1 MPTNAR
7 LPFDDAPE
15 GPAFS
20 AGDSVHQRPASAE
33 ATAGRPGTSAQE
45 SSPPDAADRA
55 DAVDPRLNI
64 VLEASAGT
72 GKTRVL
78 VDRYVNLVRA
88 GVEPKHV
95 LAITFTRKAAAEMRE
110 RILATL
116 RRVAEEGGID
126 QRRWRMLREHLS
138 EIAISTIDAFC
149 LSLLREFPLEA
160 GLDPGFGMADETEAL
175 RLTDEALDR
184 ALRICRAVARGDTA
198 VALVF
203 AELGDLQL
211 RAGLAGL
218 LDRRLVTGPILDR
231 AVRPTPRELTPER
244 VATDAVLRLVATL
257 SSVDGGLERFLATG
271 PVRHPRYRLFADDVR
286 RAVGARGASEASG
299 AGGAS
304 RIRLLID
311 GIDDYFFTKNSTP
324 RKKWTAYKVDDGLDR
339 RSLQAHRAAATALA
353 EPLGDDLRAFRRD
366 LNAVLTRGV
375 WKLFRI
381 ARDEYRK
388 VLDEHAVVDFPE
400 ALERALALLAQR
412 GEFTRS
418 RYLLESRYQH
428 LLVDE
433 FQDTSDAQWQLV
445 WHLVQAWQEGVGMDQ
460 DQALPPTIFVVG
472 DRKQSIYGFRDAD
485 ARVLARAAVQI
496 RQLRGDGDVGRAI
509 RHSFRAV
516 PPLLSFTND
525 LCTAVDKRLD
535 RDDAFTYDE
544 RDAFPVPRTES
555 GAVEASGAATSESAS
570 SGPRGTPLGVIAASD
585 LESQAAAVADEI
597 ARLISAGIVRDRQTG
612 VARRAAPGDVAI
624 LFRTRDGHQAFQ
636 RALERRGVP
645 SYVYK
650 GLGFFDA
657 DEVKDVFAL
666 LRYLAHPVSDLR
678 AAAFLRSRFAR
689 VSDVALA
696 QLGPGL
702 AAAMVRPAA
711 SDGDLDPDDLAVL
724 TALRRGVPV
733 WLDLADR
740 VRPSELLD
748 QVIDHTAYAYE
759 LGSLDEGPAR
769 RQARENLKKVR
780 GLVRRIENR
789 GYATLARVAD
799 YLDRLSAGDE
809 SAAAVDAVDSVNLM
823 TVHAAKGLEFPVV
836 FLVNLGRGG
845 GGSRDPIRVAP
856 IEHDEQI
863 AVSVGTFRS
872 AADED
877 AADRDREELKRLLY
891 VAVTRARDRLY
902 LATTLDHH
910 GRFDAAKGGLGDV
923 LPADVRAIFER
934 AAAPV
939 QGPPGPVLEWQGA
952 TALHRIAHVMPADAP
967 AAPLPSGRIE
977 QDVPSEFTRLD
988 AGLILARAR
997 ISTAGVAAMLDRHP
1011 STDSAGDAPDP
1022 RRLGTL
1028 VHRLLEHNALEGNLD
1043 EAARRRLA
1051 EVLLGR
1057 DNRRGTA
1064 DPDRLIEAALQ
1075 LVGQMANN
1083 RALVACLSGQRWH
1096 EVPLAYH
1103 DGQRIWR
1110 GTLDALVASNPQRLE
1125 VLEFKT
1131 GRPQRAHETQLALYM
1146 AATAAITD
1154 GLEVTGQLVYLQ
1166 SAEQG

>member
-1 MPTNAR
+1 MPTSPR
-7 LPFDDAPE
+7 LPFDDDPAGASQHPGTPAPGTPAPE
-15 GPAFS
+15 S
-20 AGDSVHQRPASAE
+20 
-33 ATAGRPGTSAQE
+33 TL
-45 SSPPDAADRA
+45 PDAADRA
-55 DAVDPRLNI
+55 DAVDPRLNV

-88 GVEPKHV
+88 GVEPKHI

-110 RILATL
+110 RILAKL

-175 RLTDEALDR
+175 RLTDDALDR
-184 ALRICRAVARGDTA
+184 ALRICRAVAREDTA
-198 VALVF
+198 VAMVF

-218 LDRRLVTGPILDR
+218 LDRRLVAGPILDR

-244 VATDAVLRLVATL
+244 VAGDAVARAIATL
-257 SSVDGGLERFLATG
+257 GGVDGGLERFLATG
-271 PVRHPRYRLFADDVR
+271 PVRHPRYRLFAEDVR
-286 RAVGARGASEASG
+286 RALVSAESG
-299 AGGAS
+299 RRNAES
-304 RIRLLID
+304 TIRLLID
-311 GIDDYFFTKNSTP
+311 GIDDYFFTKNGTP
-324 RKKWTAYKVDDGLDR
+324 RKKWTAYKADDGLDS
-339 RSLQAHRAAATALA
+339 RSLKAHRAAATALA

-381 ARDEYRK
+381 ALDEYRQ

-418 RYLLESRYQH
+418 RYLLESRYHH

-433 FQDTSDAQWQLV
+433 FQDTSQAQWQLV
-445 WHLVQAWQEGVGMDQ
+445 WHLVQSWREGVGMDQ
-460 DQALPPTIFVVG
+460 DQPLLPTIFVVG

-496 RQLRGDGDVGRAI
+496 RQLRGDRDVSRAI
-509 RHSFRAV
+509 RQSFRAV

-525 LCTAVDKRLD
+525 LCTALDKRLD

-544 RDAFPVPRTES
+544 RDEFPVPHIE
-555 GAVEASGAATSESAS
+555 SESPES
-570 SGPRGTPLGVIAASD
+570 STTLGLIAASD
-585 LESQAAAVADEI
+585 LESQAAAGADEI
-597 ARLISAGIVRDRQTG
+597 AQLMATGVVRDRQTG
-612 VARRAAPGDVAI
+612 VARRAAAGDVAI

-636 RALERRGVP
+636 RALEQRGIP

-666 LRYLAHPVSDLR
+666 LRYLANPVSDLR
-678 AAAFLRSRFAR
+678 AAALLRSRFAR
-689 VSDVALA
+689 LSDVALA
-696 QLGPGL
+696 RLAPGL
-702 AAAMVRPAA
+702 AAAMVRPAGG
-711 SDGDLDPDDLAVL
+711 DGDLDADDLAVL
-724 TALRRGVPV
+724 AALRRVVPT
-733 WLDLADR
+733 WLALADR
-740 VRPSELLD
+740 IRPSELLD
-748 QVIDHTAYAYE
+748 HVLDHTAYAYE

-845 GGSRDPIRVAP
+845 GGGRDPIRVAP
-856 IEHDEQI
+856 IEHDEEI

-872 AADED
+872 AADQD

-902 LATTLDHH
+902 LATTLDDR
-910 GRFDAAKGGLGDV
+910 GRFDVAKGGLGDV
-923 LPADVRAIFER
+923 LPADVRALFER
-934 AAAPV
+934 AAAVAPDTAGAV
-939 QGPPGPVLEWQGA
+939 IEWRGASAVHRFAFIVPADGPPV
-952 TALHRIAHVMPADAP
+952 PAE
-967 AAPLPSGRIE
+967 SGRSPH
-977 QDVPSEFTRLD
+977 DVASDFTRLD
-988 AGLILARAR
+988 AAPTLARAR
-997 ISTAGVAAMLDRHP
+997 ISTAGVAPVFDRHP
-1011 STDSAGDAPDP
+1011 FPEWAVDAPDP

-1028 VHRLLEHNALEGNLD
+1028 VHRLLEHDALAGG
-1043 EAARRRLA
+1043 LA
-1051 EVLLGR
+1051 
-1057 DNRRGTA
+1057 
-1064 DPDRLIEAALQ
+1064 EAALRH
-1075 LVGQMANN
+1075 LAERLLGGDDRRGATGPRRLVDAALRVVGQMANN
-1083 RALVACLSGQRWH
+1083 QALVTRLSGQRWH
-1096 EVPLAYH
+1096 EVPVAYN
-1103 DGQRIWR
+1103 DGRRIWR
-1110 GTLDALVASNPQRLE
+1110 GALDALMAAGPGQLE

-1131 GRPQRAHETQLALYM
+1131 GRPQPAHEAQLDLYV
-1146 AATAAITD
+1146 AAIAAMAP
-1154 GLEVTGQLVYLQ
+1154 GVEVSGQVIYLQ
-1166 SAEQG
+1166 SADQG

>member
-1 MPTNAR
+1 MPTNPR
-7 LPFDDAPE
+7 LPFDEAPT
-15 GPAFS
+15 
-20 AGDSVHQRPASAE
+20 SAE
-33 ATAGRPGTSAQE
+33 AAAGKPGTAAPGPSAKL
-45 SSPPDAADRA
+45 PPDAADRA
-55 DAVDPRLNI
+55 DAVDPRLNV

-88 GVEPKHV
+88 GVEPKHI

-126 QRRWRMLREHLS
+126 QRRWRTLREHLS
-138 EIAISTIDAFC
+138 EVAISTIDAFC

-175 RLTDEALDR
+175 RLTDDALDR
-184 ALRICRAVARGDTA
+184 ALRICRAVAREDTA
-198 VALVF
+198 VAMVF

-218 LDRRLVTGPILDR
+218 LDRRLVAGPILDR

-244 VATDAVLRLVATL
+244 VAGDAVARVVATMGG
-257 SSVDGGLERFLATG
+257 VDGGLERFLATG
-271 PVRHPRYRLFADDVR
+271 PMRHPRYRLFAQDVR
-286 RAVGARGASEASG
+286 KSIRAGG
-299 AGGAS
+299 AGEAGEAS

-311 GIDDYFFTKNSTP
+311 GIDDYFFTKTGTP
-324 RKKWTAYKVDDGLDR
+324 RQKWTAYKADDALDSR
-339 RSLQAHRAAATALA
+339 LLKTHRAAATALA
-353 EPLGDDLRAFRRD
+353 GPLGDDLRAFRRD

-381 ARDEYRK
+381 ARDEYRQ

-418 RYLLESRYQH
+418 RYLLESRYHH

-433 FQDTSDAQWQLV
+433 FQDTSEAQWQLV
-445 WHLVQAWQEGVGMDQ
+445 WHLVQSWREGVGMDQ
-460 DQALPPTIFVVG
+460 DQPLLPTIFVVG

-496 RQLRGDGDVGRAI
+496 RQLRGDRDVSRAI
-509 RHSFRAV
+509 RQSFRAV

-525 LCTAVDKRLD
+525 LCTALDKRLD

-544 RDAFPVPRTES
+544 RDEFPVPHIE
-555 GAVEASGAATSESAS
+555 SESPES
-570 SGPRGTPLGVIAASD
+570 STTLGLIAASD
-585 LESQAAAVADEI
+585 LESQAAAGADEI
-597 ARLISAGIVRDRQTG
+597 TRLMAAGVVRDRQTG
-612 VARRAAPGDVAI
+612 VARRAAAGDVAI

-636 RALERRGVP
+636 HALEQRGIP

-666 LRYLAHPVSDLR
+666 LRYLANPVSDLR
-678 AAAFLRSRFAR
+678 AAALLRSRFAR
-689 VSDVALA
+689 LSDVALA
-696 QLGPGL
+696 RLAPGL
-702 AAAMVRPAA
+702 AAAMVRPAEG
-711 SDGDLDPDDLAVL
+711 DGDLDADDIAVL
-724 TALRRGVPV
+724 TVLRRVVPT
-733 WLDLADR
+733 WLMLADR
-740 VRPSELLD
+740 IRPSELLD
-748 QVIDHTAYAYE
+748 HVLDQTAYAYE

-845 GGSRDPIRVAP
+845 GGGRDPIRVAP
-856 IEHDEQI
+856 IEHDEEI

-872 AADED
+872 AADQD

-902 LATTLDHH
+902 LATTLDDR
-910 GRFDAAKGGLGDV
+910 GRFDVATGGLGDV
-923 LPADVRAIFER
+923 LPADVRALFER
-934 AAAPV
+934 AAAVAPDTAGAV
-939 QGPPGPVLEWQGA
+939 IEWRGASAVHRFAHIVPADGPPV
-952 TALHRIAHVMPADAP
+952 PAE
-967 AAPLPSGRIE
+967 SGRSPHAAAS
-977 QDVPSEFTRLD
+977 DFTRLD
-988 AGLILARAR
+988 VAPTLARAR
-997 ISTAGVAAMLDRHP
+997 ISTAGVAPVFDRP
-1011 STDSAGDAPDP
+1011 LFTEWAVDAPDP

-1028 VHRLLEHNALEGNLD
+1028 VHRLLEHDALAGG
-1043 EAARRRLA
+1043 LA
-1051 EVLLGR
+1051 
-1057 DNRRGTA
+1057 
-1064 DPDRLIEAALQ
+1064 EAALRH
-1075 LVGQMANN
+1075 LAERLRGGDEGARHLDGLVDAALRVVGQMANN
-1083 RALVACLSGQRWH
+1083 QALVTRLRGQRWH
-1096 EVPLAYH
+1096 EVPVAYN
-1103 DGQRIWR
+1103 DGHRIWR
-1110 GTLDALVASNPQRLE
+1110 GTIDALMAAGPGQLE

-1131 GRPQRAHETQLALYM
+1131 GRPQPAHGAQLDLYV
-1146 AATAAITD
+1146 AAIAAIVP
-1154 GLEVTGQLVYLQ
+1154 GVEVSGQVIYVQ
-1166 SAEQG
+1166 SADQG